1 MTDRQ
6 LVFRTAAFVDS
17 ADVLAQNVNG
27 IAGHA
32 LATWLVGELRNRK
45 LDASE
50 VWAEDHGWDFSL
62 VYGGA
67 KYLCACAISDDEP
80 PAREGQ
86 VIVHKSRTMMERLTG
101 KGKMAPDDAVAEAVQ
116 AALLGRRDVTG
127 LRVE

>member
-6 LVFRTAAFVDS
+6 LVFQTAAFVDS
-17 ADVLAQNVNG
+17 ADVLEQNVNG
-27 IAGHA
+27 IAGHS
-32 LATWLVGELRNRK
+32 LARWLVGALRKRG

-50 VWAEDHGWDFSL
+50 VWAEDHGWDFS
-62 VYGGA
+62 VVHGGA
-67 KYLCACAISDDEP
+67 KYLCACAISEDEP

-101 KGKMAPDDAVAEAVQ
+101 KGKMAPDDAVG
-116 AALLGRRDVTG
+116 AAIQDALAGSADVTG